1 MANERDNTTPPCMRY
16 MGKVIDDL
24 VGTTV
29 DLTCLADYDLDMIDA
44 VEAFAAH
51 EAYKTHYLKG
61 DGTYQNE
68 DDALLNAE
76 AMGRSIANV
85 CAASRRKHAAD
96 EPLFVLLYG
105 VANLAYE
112 HGVRDGYD
120 GRLSSDCAR
129 RITKDLDRS
138 DEKHE
143 AMREF
148 LDDVRE

>member
-1 MANERDNTTPPCMRY
+1 MANERDNTTPPFMRY

-29 DLTCLADYDLDMIDA
+29 DLSCLADYDLDMIDA
-44 VEAFAAH
+44 VEAFSAH
-51 EAYKTHYLKG
+51 EAYKSNYLKG
-61 DGTYQNE
+61 DGSYQNE
-68 DDALLNAE
+68 DDALLCAE
-76 AMGRSIANV
+76 ALGRSIANV

-105 VANLAYE
+105 VASLAYE
-112 HGVRDGYD
+112 RGVRDGFD
-120 GRLSSDCAR
+120 GRLSSSCAR
-129 RITKDLDRS
+129 RITKALDRS

>member
-1 MANERDNTTPPCMRY
+1 MANERDNATPPFMRNIDR
-16 MGKVIDDL
+16 VIDDL

-29 DLTCLADYDLDMIDA
+29 DLSWLADYDLDMIDA
-44 VEAFAAH
+44 VEAFAMR
-51 EAYKTHYLKG
+51 EAYKYNYVKG

-68 DDALLNAE
+68 DDALLNAG
-76 AMGRSIANV
+76 ALGRSIANV

-120 GRLSSDCAR
+120 GRLSNGCAR

>member
-1 MANERDNTTPPCMRY
+1 MANERDNATPPFMRNIDR
-16 MGKVIDDL
+16 VIDDL

-29 DLTCLADYDLDMIDA
+29 DLSWLADYDLDMIDA
-44 VEAFAAH
+44 VEAFAMR
-51 EAYKTHYLKG
+51 EAYKYNYVNG

-68 DDALLNAE
+68 DDALLNAG
-76 AMGRSIANV
+76 ALGRSIANV

-120 GRLSSDCAR
+120 GRLSSGCAR